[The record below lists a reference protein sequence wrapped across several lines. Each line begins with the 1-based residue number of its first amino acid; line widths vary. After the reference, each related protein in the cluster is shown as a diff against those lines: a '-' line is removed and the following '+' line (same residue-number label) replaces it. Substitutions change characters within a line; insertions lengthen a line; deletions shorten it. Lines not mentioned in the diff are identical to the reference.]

1 VDVRQETAGR
11 LQLSFNKSRV
21 EDQLRSGIGDLRLT
35 PALDLALHRL
45 EVPLN
50 PVHSDRERIDQVEA
64 LAVLGQDRR
73 EDA

>member
-35 PALDLALHRL
+35 SALDLALHRL

-50 PVHSDRERIDQVEA
+50 PVHSDRECIDQVEA

-73 EDA
+73 EHA